1 MNRDNQQRLRQLTE
15 ENNSLTRRLSE
26 YEFQITNLS
35 QEIQRLN
42 GILKVKVDEIS
53 QLQQKNTNLSMEF
66 DETRRRYSDLE
77 LKYNQ
82 MNR

>member
-1 MNRDNQQRLRQLTE
+1 MRQLTE

-42 GILKVKVDEIS
+42 SILKVKVDEIS
-53 QLQQKNTNLSMEF
+53 QLQQKNSNLSMEL
-66 DETRRRYSDLE
+66 DENRRRYSDL
-77 LKYNQ
+77 
-82 MNR
+82 